1 MKPRDG
7 QTRPIWEETIELP
20 KYPPPAADGE
30 AEVLIVG
37 AGIAGLT
44 TAYLLAKA
52 GRDVM
57 IVDAGP
63 IGGGQTGRTS
73 AHLAS
78 ANDDRFY
85 EIARLLGDDAARLA
99 YESHAAAID
108 KIEQIARDEQIAC
121 DFARLDGYLFPGN
134 DDRHTIDKEFEAARR
149 IGFVGVDRVDAVP
162 TLAGVADAIRFPNQ
176 ARFEPLAYLIGLAK
190 ACERLNVRI
199 HTGTRVTD
207 VAGAADGKPCEVTFE
222 NGTKWTADHVVV
234 TANVPAPINDWS
246 GIYTKQ
252 SAYRTYM
259 VGIEVAPGAV
269 ADALY
274 WDTLDAYHYVRV
286 RHEKGRHVL
295 LVGGEDH
302 KTGQTGATPE
312 RFANLEAWAR
322 QHFEGLGEVVSQWS
336 GQVQEPDDG
345 VAFIGR
351 APTAG
356 KNVYCIT
363 GDSGMGLTHG
373 TLGAMIV
380 VDLIAG
386 DDHPWAALYDPSRKQ
401 TNAEFVREN
410 ANVVKQ
416 YSDFITPG
424 DVRSAADLRPG
435 TGAVIREGLSKYAVF
450 KDDDGTVSKCTAV
463 CNHLGCIVHW
473 NQVEKSFDCPCH
485 GSRFDAHGRV
495 LMGPA
500 IDDLARAE

>member
-7 QTRPIWEETIELP
+7 LTTPIWEKTTELP
-20 KYPPPAADGE
+20 KYLPPADDGD

-37 AGIAGLT
+37 VGIAGLT
-44 TAYLLAKA
+44 TAYLLAKE
-52 GRDVM
+52 GRDVVV
-57 IVDAGP
+57 VDAGP
-63 IGGGQTGRTS
+63 IGSGQTGRTS

-108 KIEQIARDEQIAC
+108 KIEQIQRDEQIAC

-134 DDRHTIDKEFEAARR
+134 DDRETIDKEFSAAHRM
-149 IGFVGVDRVDAVP
+149 GFPGVDRLDAVP
-162 TLAGVADAIRFPNQ
+162 TLDGVRDAIRFPDQ
-176 ARFEPLAYLIGLAK
+176 ARFEPLLYLVGLAR
-190 ACERLNVRI
+190 ACERLNVRL
-199 HTGTRVTD
+199 HTGKRVTD
-207 VAGAADGKPCEVTFE
+207 VAGAKDGKPCEVTFE
-222 NGTKWTADHVVV
+222 DDTKWTADHVVV
-234 TANVPAPINDWS
+234 AANVPAPINDWA

-252 SAYRTYM
+252 SAYRTYR

-274 WDTLDAYHYVRV
+274 WDTLDAYHYVRL
-286 RHEKGRHVL
+286 RHEKNRQVL

-302 KTGQTGATPE
+302 KVGQAGATGE
-312 RFANLEAWAR
+312 RFSNLEAWAR
-322 QHFEGLGEVVSQWS
+322 SHFDGLGEVVSQWS

-345 VAFIGR
+345 VAFIGK

-356 KNVYCIT
+356 DKVYCIT

-373 TLGAMIV
+373 TLGAMLIA
-380 VDLIAG
+380 DLIAG
-386 DDHPWAALYDPSRKQ
+386 RQNPWASLYDPSRKQ
-401 TNAEFVREN
+401 TNTEFVREN
-410 ANVVKQ
+410 ANVVRQ
-416 YSDFITPG
+416 YSDYVTPG
-424 DVRSAADLRPG
+424 EIRSADDLRPG

-450 KDDDGTVSKCTAV
+450 KDEDGTVSKCTAV

-500 IDDLARAE
+500 IEDLKPAK